1 MCVYFFIIFLLH
13 KYVIRKYP
21 PYINTII
28 ILVNITDFNKPLF
41 PNVSRIFKAK
51 RIPNIEC
58 IIASNNGVIKK
69 INISLNNDFRINLS
83 SAPMRLKMI
92 YQLRLSLASLKFF
105 NASIAALDI
114 KKTTP
119 KYIPRKVTITPNPT
133 DESSKSVLN
142 EYPTFPI

>member
-1 MCVYFFIIFLLH
+1 
-13 KYVIRKYP
+13 
-21 PYINTII
+21 
-28 ILVNITDFNKPLF
+28 
-41 PNVSRIFKAK
+41 
-51 RIPNIEC
+51 
-58 IIASNNGVIKK
+58 
-69 INISLNNDFRINLS
+69 
-83 SAPMRLKMI
+83 MRLKMI
-92 YQLRLSLASLKFF
+92 YLLRLSLASLKFF